1 MEIGLLRHVRAC
13 WIGVLKFQDDLIGF
27 LYSPASARSCT
38 LWEGGSREIREYRH
52 QKSPL
57 PVASP
62 ETESAGG
69 NFEGERSQLGEA
81 MQGQERGERS

>member
-1 MEIGLLRHVRAC
+1 MGQIQCTSLGTLLHGVGGGIEFRLLRPC
-13 WIGVLKFQDDLIGF
+13 QQI
-27 LYSPASARSCT
+27 
-38 LWEGGSREIREYRH
+38 
-52 QKSPL
+52 SPL
-57 PVASP
+57 PTALH